1 MTSPQGVERAGSGDE
16 SRGTRRGS
24 AILTIG
30 FILVSEVVFLGSGYS
45 AQRLF
50 SGLPSYLLTDVS
62 EAGLLVFTLISL
74 RKLGWFGRIGLNGP
88 SKWKDLRVLW
98 LPTLFTVFF
107 LLGSMSETTEASG
120 RLIASVLLSVMI
132 VGLSEELAFRGIVLQ
147 SLLPAGV
154 QRAVIVS
161 SVVFG
166 LFHFNNLV
174 QAGGA
179 GTVDSVSVQVLFA
192 ALFGIGFA
200 SFRLRTR
207 TIWPVVVFH
216 ALSDVPALFLQ
227 MSTGATS
234 SLNPLTVAI
243 ELLLGGTIA
252 AYGLYVLR
260 TTLGKTK

>member
-1 MTSPQGVERAGSGDE
+1 M
-16 SRGTRRGS
+16 
-24 AILTIG
+24 
-30 FILVSEVVFLGSGYS
+30 VFLGSGYS

-50 SGLPSYLLTDVS
+50 SGLPSYVLTDAS
-62 EAGLLVFTLISL
+62 EAGLLVLTLITL
-74 RKLGWFGRIGLNGP
+74 RKLDWFGRIGLTGP

-98 LPTLFTVFF
+98 LPTLFTGFF
-107 LLGSMSETTEASG
+107 LLGSVSETKEASG
-120 RLIASVLLSVMI
+120 LLIASVLLSVTM

-147 SLLPAGV
+147 SLLPGGA

-174 QAGGA
+174 QAEGA

-216 ALSDVPALFLQ
+216 ALSDVPALFL
-227 MSTGATS
+227 
-234 SLNPLTVAI
+234 
-243 ELLLGGTIA
+243 
-252 AYGLYVLR
+252 
-260 TTLGKTK
+260 